1 MTVVIRRKPLPRK
14 LLAVL
19 VSLLV
24 VGLAYLLLAYGLL
37 PPRYAAIAVA
47 VLFVLNLIA
56 VLGLLKWSRRRGGV
70 FVAYLFALV
79 VSAVSATGIY
89 TLQKGYGLLDQITGQ
104 TGRTLRFSVVVLS
117 GSPTKTEQELRG
129 MKLAGAT
136 ADKKYFDRIKDKS
149 QASSIEEVTS
159 YPELV
164 KALYGQGQ
172 QAIILNEGFRGAIE
186 EFYPRFGKETRV
198 IATYT
203 ITEEN
208 KAAAKLNSSDVFNV
222 YISGIDTYGDIS
234 LVSRS
239 DVNIVATIN
248 PTTKQI
254 LLTTI
259 PRDAYVNIA
268 GGGNDQKDKL
278 THAGI
283 YGVDSSIGTIE
294 KLLGIKIDA
303 YLRVNFTTVISLVD
317 KIGGVDV
324 ENPVAFKTDSGEA
337 FPAGTLHLNGK
348 QALTFSRERHN
359 LAGGDSDRGVNQQRV
374 IVAIIKKV
382 SSPSMLTNYQSI
394 LATVGRSI
402 ETNVSSQDITKFA
415 NMQLDYGG
423 AWQIETINVKGRGQ
437 TGGLPSYAMP
447 GRELY
452 MYVLDPVSVAVTRQ
466 QIQDTLGGN
475 E

>member
-1 MTVVIRRKPLPRK
+1 MVVVVRRKPLIRK
-14 LLAVL
+14 IVAVL
-19 VSLLV
+19 VSLLGA
-24 VGLAYLLLAYGLL
+24 GLAYLLLAYGLL
-37 PPRYAAIAVA
+37 PPRYAAAAVG
-47 VLFVLNLIA
+47 VLFVLNLVA
-56 VLGLLKWSRRRGGV
+56 VLCLLKWSKRRRGV
-70 FVAYLFALV
+70 VAAYLFALIV
-79 VSAVSATGIY
+79 GAVSAMGIY

-104 TGRTLRFSVVVLS
+104 TGRTLQFSVVVLT
-117 GSPTKTEQELRG
+117 GSPTKTEQDLRG
-129 MKLAGAT
+129 TKLAGAA
-136 ADKKYFDRIKDKS
+136 ADKKYFDRIKAMS
-149 QASSIEEVTS
+149 QASSIEQLAS

-164 KALYGQGQ
+164 KTLYSKDQ
-172 QAIILNEGFRGAIE
+172 QAIVLNEGFRGAIE

-198 IATYT
+198 VATYT

-208 KAAAKLNSSDVFNV
+208 KAAAKLNSSDAFNV

-259 PRDAYVNIA
+259 PRDAYVSIA
-268 GGGNDQKDKL
+268 GGGNNQKDKL

-294 KLLGIKIDA
+294 NLFGISIDA
-303 YLRVNFTTVISLVD
+303 YVRVNFTTVISLVD

-337 FPAGTLHLNGK
+337 FAAGTLHLNGK
-348 QALTFSRERHN
+348 QALAFSRERHN

-374 IVAIIKKV
+374 IVAIFKKV
-382 SSPSMLTNYQSI
+382 SSPSLLTNYQSV

-402 ETNVSSQDITKFA
+402 ETNVSSQDITKLA

-423 AWQIETINVKGRGQ
+423 AWQIETTNVKGRGQ

-452 MYVLDPVSVAVTRQ
+452 MYVLDEQSLEDTKDA
-466 QIQDTLGGN
+466 IQKTAN
-475 E
+475 